1 MTLLQIL
8 NLKNYLQ
15 KFHCFRSVIRK
26 LVLFFLSLFFCCEVN
41 FSAAKAQG
49 LSMIRDA
56 QSEKFLQQ
64 LAAPIFASAKL
75 DANNIKI
82 YIVDD
87 DEINAFVSGGQ
98 NIFINSGLIR
108 KYKTPDALI
117 GVIAHEVGH
126 ISAGH
131 LARSGEGLEQA
142 NGAMILSY
150 LLGAGAIAAG
160 APDAG
165 VALIAGGS
173 NSAQRIYAK
182 YTRNQEEAADN
193 HAIKYLED
201 INYPADGLLKLLEFF
216 ERQMI
221 GYQGQIDEYLLSHP
235 ISKKRIEA
243 IKFLTKD
250 KKFSNKKINQ
260 ILQPQMNLVLAKL
273 EAFMDDAE
281 IVLEKNRNQNDEL
294 SNYKKS
300 IALFRKGK
308 MAESLDLIDR
318 IISKKNKGS
327 QDLGFLLELKGQIL
341 FESGEVA
348 EAAIFY
354 DKAIKILDAKDSS
367 QAKISFASAILSLVK
382 NDKTLLKLALTR
394 LEEAM
399 IFEEENSFLFKQ
411 LANAY
416 DKMSDE
422 PRSLLALAR
431 YNLLIGDKEK
441 CQKYAKLAKE
451 KLPKNSK
458 SELLQAEDLIQDS
471 KLK

>member
-8 NLKNYLQ
+8 NFKNYLQ
-15 KFHCFRSVIRK
+15 KSICFESAIKK
-26 LVLFFLSLFFCCEVN
+26 LVLFFLSLFFCWEIN
-41 FSAAKAQG
+41 FSVAKAQG
-49 LSMIRDA
+49 ISTIRDA

-64 LAAPIFASAKL
+64 LAAPIFYSANL

-82 YIVDD
+82 YIIDD

-131 LARSGEGLEQA
+131 LARSGEGLDQA

-182 YTRNQEEAADN
+182 YNRNQEEAADN

-221 GYQGQIDEYLLSHP
+221 GYQGEIDEYLLSHP
-235 ISKKRIEA
+235 VSKKRIEA
-243 IKFLTKD
+243 IKFLNKG

-260 ILQPQMNLVLAKL
+260 ILQPQMDVVLAKL

-300 IALFRKGK
+300 IAFFRKGK
-308 MAESLDLIDR
+308 MAESLDLIDQ
-318 IISKKNKGS
+318 IISKKSKNS
-327 QDLGFLLELKGQIL
+327 EDLGFLFELKGQIL
-341 FESGEVA
+341 FESGAIA
-348 EAAIFY
+348 ESAIFY
-354 DKAIKILDAKDSS
+354 DKAIKILDAKYSS
-367 QAKISFASAILSLVK
+367 QAKISFSSAILSLVK
-382 NDKTLLKLALTR
+382 SDKALLKLALNR

-399 IFEEENSFLFKQ
+399 IFEEDNSFLFKQ
-411 LANAY
+411 LANVY
-416 DKMSDE
+416 DKIGNE
-422 PRSLLALAR
+422 PKSLLALAR
-431 YNLLIGDKEK
+431 YNLLIGDKER
-441 CQKYAKLAKE
+441 CQKYAKIAKE
-451 KLPKNSK
+451 KLSK
-458 SELLQAEDLIQDS
+458 DAKADLAQAEDLIQDA